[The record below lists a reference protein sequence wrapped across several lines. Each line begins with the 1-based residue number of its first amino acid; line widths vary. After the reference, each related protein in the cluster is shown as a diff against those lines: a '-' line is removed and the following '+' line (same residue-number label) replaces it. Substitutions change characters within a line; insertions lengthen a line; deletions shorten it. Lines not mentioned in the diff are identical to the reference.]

1 MRHEVLPASAA
12 PFQSATRARS
22 RRRPPRLPCS
32 CGNAA
37 PSRWPPGEGGR
48 PRSLLP
54 TPPRMAAARSRCPQ
68 RGLVSALPPQL
79 SHRLKDTIYAYLRFP
94 GCHTP
99 LAVST
104 PRAMIVC
111 NCLHPN
117 GRDPCSTNSFIIL
130 HLIPSKVWCQPDLI
144 FLQIVSFSSL
154 DVFRFLSVSDVLRF
168 YYV

>member
-37 PSRWPPGEGGR
+37 PSRWPPGR
-48 PRSLLP
+48 
-54 TPPRMAAARSRCPQ
+54 AAARGHCSPPHPAWRPPAVAAPG
-68 RGLVSALPPQL
+68 RAGLRFASSALPQVKRYNLCL
-79 SHRLKDTIYAYLRFP
+79 SEVSWVS
-94 GCHTP
+94 HTP
-99 LAVST
+99 AVST